1 MMALQGAAMTG
12 RDDIAARVTALAD
25 RLDRGPSVSDGYAAG
40 TTHFHESVRVAFNHH
55 LKPRKTA
62 ALR

>member
-1 MMALQGAAMTG
+1 MTG

-40 TTHFHESVRVAFNHH
+40 TTHFHEFS
-55 LKPRKTA
+55 PRCFQPSLET
-62 ALR
+62 

>member
-1 MMALQGAAMTG
+1 MTG